1 MIGNALHNIRS
12 PKPSE
17 LRVSAVTICIAALCN
32 GGKTIVTASD
42 QMVSLSSGQASDN
55 LALKTHPIHEHWWVL
70 SASNDSEH
78 VPLILEQASSFLTK
92 RETPTIQQ
100 IANAIGRATD
110 ATIAERV
117 RVKALRKYQ
126 ITPRELWLEGR
137 QKLPDKT
144 FERLALKI
152 EAVEK
157 LDCDFLACG
166 FDEFG
171 DGHICKIGTNETAVI
186 YDSPGFWAIGTG
198 VDSVLNLMAFYADR
212 YMLTKHTTP
221 LSHALYL
228 VCAAKFMA
236 EQTHE
241 GGIGRQTLVSIHEFN
256 KPVRWLA
263 PAGISM
269 ARKKWE
275 REGMPRIP
283 KNLSPLGE
291 YSFTLDEMGS
301 NPERMVKL
309 FGKRKRINAGYELG

>member
-1 MIGNALHNIRS
+1 MMDNALLKIRP

-17 LRVSAVTICIAALCN
+17 LRISAVTICIGALCN

-42 QMVSLSSGQASDN
+42 QMVSLTSGQAADN
-55 LALKTHPIHEHWWVL
+55 LALKTQPIHEHWWVL

-78 VPLILEQASSFLTK
+78 VPLILHQAASYLAK
-92 RETPTIQQ
+92 YETPTIQQ

-110 ATIAERV
+110 AKISEHV

-126 ITPRELWLEGR
+126 MTPRELWLEGR
-137 QKLPDKT
+137 QKLPDKV

-152 EAVEK
+152 DSVEK
-157 LDCDFLACG
+157 LECDFLVCG
-166 FDEFG
+166 FDELG
-171 DGHICKIGTNETAVI
+171 DGHICKIGTNETAVV

-212 YMLTKHTTP
+212 YMLTKHTTT

-228 VCAAKFMA
+228 VCSAKFMA

-241 GGIGRQTLVSIHEFN
+241 GSIGRQTLVSIHEFN

-283 KNLSPLGE
+283 KNLSQLGE
-291 YSFTLDEMGS
+291 YSFTVEEMGS

-309 FGKRKRINAGYELG
+309 FGKLKPIITGHELG

>member
-1 MIGNALHNIRS
+1 
-12 PKPSE
+12 
-17 LRVSAVTICIAALCN
+17 
-32 GGKTIVTASD
+32 
-42 QMVSLSSGQASDN
+42 MVSLTSGQAADG
-55 LALKTHPIHEHWWVL
+55 LALKTKPIHDHWHVL

-78 VPLILEQASSFLTK
+78 VPFILDHTATLLGK
-92 RETPTIQQ
+92 YETPTIQQ
-100 IANAIGRATD
+100 VLNAMSRSID
-110 ATIAERV
+110 AKVNEHV
-117 RVKALRKYQ
+117 RVKALRNYQ
-126 ITPRELWLEGR
+126 MTGREFWLEGR
-137 QKLPDKT
+137 KNLTDKT
-144 FERLALKI
+144 FDRLALKI
-152 EAVEK
+152 EKTEK
-157 LDCDFLACG
+157 LDCDFLVCG
-166 FDEFG
+166 FDERG
-171 DGHICKIGTNETAVI
+171 DGHLFKITTESDGVL

-212 YMLTKHTTP
+212 YMLTKHTTT

-241 GGIGRQTLVSIHEFN
+241 GSIGRQTLVSIHEFN

-283 KNLSPLGE
+283 KNLSQLGE

-301 NPERMVKL
+301 SPERMVKL

>member
-1 MIGNALHNIRS
+1 MIGNALHNIRP

-42 QMVSLSSGQASDN
+42 QMVSFSSGQGADY
-55 LALKTHPIHEHWWVL
+55 LAIKTRPIHDHWSVL

-78 VPLILEQASSFLTK
+78 VPFILDHAAKLLGKHES
-92 RETPTIQQ
+92 PTIQQ
-100 IANAIGRATD
+100 VLSAMSRSID
-110 ATIAERV
+110 AKVNEHV
-117 RVKALRKYQ
+117 RVKALRNYQ
-126 ITPRELWLEGR
+126 MTGREFWLEGR
-137 QKLPDKT
+137 QKLTDKT
-144 FERLALKI
+144 FDRLALKI
-152 EAVEK
+152 EKTEK
-157 LDCDFLACG
+157 LDCDFLVCG
-166 FDEFG
+166 FDEYADGHLFKITTEG
-171 DGHICKIGTNETAVI
+171 DGVL
-186 YDSPGFWAIGTG
+186 YDAPGFWAIGTG

-212 YMLTKHTTP
+212 YMLTKHTAT
-221 LSHALYL
+221 LNTALYL

-275 REGMPRIP
+275 REGMPRVP
-283 KNLSPLGE
+283 KNLSELGE

-309 FGKRKRINAGYELG
+309 FGKRKPITIGHELG